1 MKLNPESLAR
11 ASSRRPWLTVG
22 VWVAGIAIAGYLAAT
37 YLADALTTD
46 VNFTDR
52 PEAVQALEL
61 LEELRGEQKFAEFVV
76 VVADGTTVDQPA
88 YGDFIAAVQQAILG
102 LGPDKVQFVGSYLD
116 ETGPVSDDG
125 RTVLLPVTMADPDLT
140 EASKHAEELAEV
152 VEAVPHPAGFETLV
166 AGQATLN
173 NDFQHLAEET
183 LQKGESFG
191 IMIALI
197 VLMVVIGTVVAAVLP
212 ILLAIASIAIAF
224 GLTAAVGLAFE
235 LSFFITN
242 FITMMGLAVGIDYS
256 LFIVARYR
264 EERTRGV
271 DKLDAIGRAGA
282 TANRAVFFSGVTV
295 VLALLGLFFM
305 PNTIFRSL
313 SAGAILVVLVAVAA
327 SMTLLPAVLSLLGN
341 TVNGLTRRQ
350 RIIAIAVLGVIPAI
364 LNLAFQ
370 RSLDALKLLGIAI
383 VVTLVIEIVADLISR
398 TRLAA
403 SYRAWRD
410 RRLQNVD
417 KVGGFWD
424 DLTNRVMRRPVLWL
438 LGGGA
443 VLVAIGVAYFQIQTG
458 FSGVSTLPDSLES
471 KHAFLILQEEFSG
484 GLADPVEIVVD
495 GAVTPE
501 VEAAVDDLMAAL
513 AADPAFGPPS
523 TGLVTNEAGDL
534 GAITIPLAGDS
545 ASRASNAAVERLR
558 SEYVPAAFEG
568 TGVRVLVGGWP
579 AFNLDFFDDVNRYT
593 PIVFFFVLGLSFILL
608 TVVFRSIVLPIK
620 AILLNLLSVG
630 AAYGAVVLFFQPEA
644 SPGWIQAIA
653 EWLGFIQV
661 ESIEAWLPL
670 FLFSVLFG
678 LSMDYHVF
686 LLTRIR
692 EHYDRTGDNQAA
704 VAYGLRTTGAIITG
718 AALIMV
724 AVFAG
729 FAAGDLAAMQ
739 QMGFGLAIAV
749 FLDATIIRSIM
760 VPASMRLLGEWNWYL
775 PKWLNWL
782 PQLDVE
788 GHAAAAAGHAREDK
802 P

>member
-1 MKLNPESLAR
+1 MKLNPESIAR

-22 VWVAGIAIAGYLAAT
+22 AWVVAIAAAGYLSVT

-52 PEAVQALEL
+52 PEAVQAQDL
-61 LEELRGEQKFAEFVV
+61 LEEMRGEQKFSEFVV
-76 VVADGTTVDQPA
+76 VRSDAITVDDPA
-88 YGDFIAAVQQAILG
+88 FGDFVTLVQQAIVG

-116 ETGPVSDDG
+116 ESGPVSDDG
-125 RTVLLPVTMADPDLT
+125 MTVLLPVTMADPDLT
-140 EASKHAEELAEV
+140 EASKHAADLAEA
-152 VEAVPHPAGFETLV
+152 VEAVSHPAGFETLI

-183 LQKGESFG
+183 LAKGESFG

-212 ILLAIASIAIAF
+212 ILLAIASIGVAF
-224 GLTAAVGLAFE
+224 GLTAVLGLMFE

-313 SAGAILVVLVAVAA
+313 SSGAILVVLVAVAA
-327 SMTLLPAVLSLLGN
+327 SMTLLPAVLSLLGDK
-341 TVNGLTRRQ
+341 VNRLKVRRQ
-350 RIIAIAVLGVIPAI
+350 K
-364 LNLAFQ
+364 
-370 RSLDALKLLGIAI
+370 SLD
-383 VVTLVIEIVADLISR
+383 
-398 TRLAA
+398 
-403 SYRAWRD
+403 
-410 RRLQNVD
+410 NVD
-417 KVGGFWD
+417 KIGGFWD
-424 DLTNRVMRRPVLWL
+424 KLTNRVMRRPVWWL

-443 VLVAIGVAYFQIQTG
+443 VLIAIGVAYFQIQTG
-458 FSGVSTLPDSLES
+458 FSGVSTLPDDLES
-471 KHAFLILQEEFSG
+471 KHAFLVLQEEFSG
-484 GLADPVEIVVD
+484 GLADPVEIVID
-495 GAVTPE
+495 GTITAE
-501 VEAAVDDLMAAL
+501 VEAAVDDLL
-513 AADPAFGPPS
+513 ATLAGDPLFGPPS
-523 TGLVTNEAGDL
+523 TGLVTNEAGDI
-534 GAITIPLAGDS
+534 GAITVPLAGDS
-545 ASRASNAAVERLR
+545 ASRASNAAVARLR
-558 SEYVPAAFEG
+558 SDYVPAAFDG
-568 TGVRVLVGGWP
+568 TGVNVLVGGWP
-579 AFNLDFFDDVNRYT
+579 AFNLDFFDDVDQYT
-593 PIVFFFVLGLSFILL
+593 PIVFIFVLGLSFLLL

-630 AAYGAVVLFFQPEA
+630 AAYGAVVLFFQPHA
-644 SPGWIQAIA
+644 SPGWIQSIS
-653 EWLGFIQV
+653 EKLGFIQV

-704 VAYGLRTTGAIITG
+704 VAHGLRTTGAIITG

-775 PKWLNWL
+775 PKWLGWL

-788 GHAAAAAGHAREDK
+788 GHAAAAVAHAREEK
-802 P
+802 S